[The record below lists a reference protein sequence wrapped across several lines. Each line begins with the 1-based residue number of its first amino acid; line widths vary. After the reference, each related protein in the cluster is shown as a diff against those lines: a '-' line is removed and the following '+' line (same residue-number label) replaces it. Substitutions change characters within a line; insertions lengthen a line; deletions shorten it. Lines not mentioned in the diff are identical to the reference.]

1 MQLRQIITFVLILT
15 FFSIAGA
22 QNTVQLSAREIE
34 SYSQQSEQII
44 KYLEGT
50 LNFLGNKTEVTSEK
64 EVIINESY
72 LKIFID
78 DKVQIEDDLDEN
90 REIALSKD
98 VQAYLKDVD
107 FFYKE
112 INFNFEINS
121 VESFVNEKGQIYFKA
136 SVNRNLK
143 GITINDD
150 TIDNNQ
156 IRYFEINLNSIDND
170 LKIASIYTT
179 LPNKRQEMEF
189 WWNNMAE
196 SWKEYFGEGI
206 LIFDTLPFSSIISFD
221 DSSLV
226 AYKWFETI
234 ETDTFLITETDTI
247 YYSSLIDSISDEREI
262 YIKYDTIN
270 EKLPDTMNIDAKP
283 VYSQIERFR
292 ALKKIDISNS
302 ILIGNLQP
310 LSELTKLEELN
321 FSNTLIDDLT
331 PLRNLNNLEKLNCRG
346 TPVTIL
352 EPLRYSSSLVEI
364 NLSYTAL
371 EEIELLS
378 NLNSLENINISYTN
392 VSNFQSIAKL
402 ENLRKLNISGLKL
415 ANESGLSDLLGL
427 VDLIASTS
435 SLSDL
440 SDFENLQKLQNLNID
455 STNINDLRGLSGLNE
470 LSVLQANNSKISDLS
485 PLLALPELKLVYCDN
500 SMINKQEAQSFIEQK
515 PECMVIYN
523 TFEIV
528 NWWNNLPEV
537 WHIIAYSRME
547 LSNPITKEQLH
558 EIISIK
564 TVNLSNN
571 SQITDLI
578 PLKMLY
584 RLETLNVEGTKINTI
599 EPLRSLKNLSSLNFN
614 NTEVEYVEPLANISS
629 LKIMRCEN
637 TKISD
642 LSPLKSNKSLEL
654 VYADN
659 SKVEL
664 DNTLLLN
671 TFLPECLV
679 IYQSTHLNMWWDNL
693 SSEWQDI
700 FSENA
705 RIESSPGRE
714 QLQELINSKN
724 LEIKNSLTINN
735 LEVLSLFNLLEDIKI
750 SNTNITDISA
760 LTYLPRLKELTIPN
774 NPITDISS
782 ISRMNILEKLNIENT
797 SVDNL
802 EAISLMVS
810 LKVLNL
816 AGTKVKNLKEIESL
830 TNLEIL
836 IINNTGIKSLKYLE
850 NIQNLKELRCYN
862 TKIRAPK
869 IEAFKLSNPDCE
881 VVYY

>member
-15 FFSIAGA
+15 FFSIAKS
-22 QNTVQLSAREIE
+22 QNTVQLSADEIE
-34 SYSQQSEQII
+34 SYTKQSKQII

-50 LNFLGNKTEVTSEK
+50 LNFLGDKTEFTSEK

-72 LKIFID
+72 LKIFVD

-112 INFNFEINS
+112 VIFNFEINS
-121 VESFVNEKGQIYFKA
+121 VENFVNEKGQIYFKA

-143 GITINDD
+143 GITITDD

-179 LPNKRQEMEF
+179 LPNKKQEMEF

-196 SWKEYFGEGI
+196 SWKEYFGESI

-234 ETDTFLITETDTI
+234 ESDTFLINENDTI
-247 YYSSLIDSISDEREI
+247 YYSSLIDSISGDREI
-262 YIKYDTIN
+262 FIKYDTIN
-270 EKLPDTMNIDAKP
+270 EKLPDTINIDTKP
-283 VYSQIERFR
+283 VYYYIERFR
-292 ALKKIDISNS
+292 ALKKVNISNS

-310 LSELTKLEELN
+310 LSELTKLEELDL
-321 FSNTLIDDLT
+321 SNTLIDDLT

-352 EPLRYSSSLVEI
+352 EPLRYSSSLIEI

-371 EEIELLS
+371 DNIEILS
-378 NLNSLENINISYTN
+378 NLKSLEKIN
-392 VSNFQSIAKL
+392 VSHSNVSSFHSLEKL
-402 ENLRKLNISGLKL
+402 QNLRILNISGLEI
-415 ANESGLSDLLGL
+415 ATESGLKDLLGL
-427 VDLIASTS
+427 VDLIASS
-435 SLSDL
+435 SNISDL
-440 SDFENLQKLQNLNID
+440 SELINLQKLQSLNID
-455 STNINDLRGLSGLNE
+455 STNISDLEGLSGLNE
-470 LSVLQANNSKISDLS
+470 LTVLQANNSKISNLS
-485 PLLALPELKLVYCDN
+485 PLLKLPELKLVYCDN

-528 NWWNNLPEV
+528 NWWNSLPDI
-537 WHIIAYSRME
+537 WHSIAYSRME

-558 EIISIK
+558 EIISMK
-564 TVNLSNN
+564 TVNLGFNN
-571 SQITDLI
+571 QITDLI

-584 RLETLNVEGTKINTI
+584 RLETLNVEATKINSI
-599 EPLRSLKNLSSLNFN
+599 EPLRSLKNLSSLNIN
-614 NTEVEYVEPLANISS
+614 NTDVELIEALSNISS
-629 LKIMRCEN
+629 LKVLKCEN

-642 LSPLKSNKSLEL
+642 LSPLKSNQSLEL

-659 SKVEL
+659 SDVKL
-664 DNTLLLN
+664 DNALLLN

-679 IYQSTHLNMWWDNL
+679 IYQSADIKMWWDNL

-700 FSENA
+700 FIENA
-705 RIESSPGRE
+705 KIESSPGRE
-714 QLQELINSKN
+714 QLQQLINSKS
-724 LEIKNSLTINN
+724 LEIKNTLTINN
-735 LEVLSLFNLLEDIKI
+735 LEVLSLFNLLEEIKI

-760 LTYLPRLKELTIPN
+760 LSYLPKLKNLTIPN
-774 NPITDISS
+774 NPISDISS
-782 ISRMNILEKLNIENT
+782 VSRMNILEKLNIENT

-802 EAISLMVS
+802 EALGQLEN
-810 LKVLNL
+810 LKVLNI
-816 AGTKVKNLKEIESL
+816 AGTKIKNLKEIGGL
-830 TNLEIL
+830 TNLETL
-836 IINNTGIKSLKYLE
+836 IINNTGIKSLKYIE
-850 NIQNLKELRCYN
+850 NMHKLKELRCYN
-862 TKIRAPK
+862 SKIK
-869 IEAFKLSNPDCE
+869 SSKTEAFKMNHPDCE